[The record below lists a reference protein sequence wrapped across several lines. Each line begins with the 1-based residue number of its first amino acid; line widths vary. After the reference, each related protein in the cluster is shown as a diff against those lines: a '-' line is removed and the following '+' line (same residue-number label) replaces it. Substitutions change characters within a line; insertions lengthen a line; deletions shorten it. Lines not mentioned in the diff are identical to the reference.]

1 MGTMPLSDSSEICGR
16 AVRPYPFLACLLRGD
31 LPPRR
36 LRGLPVLVQEVPR
49 RVWGLGL
56 RRTAPV
62 ARANATGH
70 AAFRANPRR
79 RRPDCCFSE
88 LNSQPTSSL
97 CLRFAEPLAVSCA
110 KLRAER
116 IATPFSWAFASSASC
131 RFIPAHGFPH
141 SHSDGGGDCSGCGS
155 PHTASLKQQH
165 PKVGQDKPPKW
176 ANRSCQTHSRFQP
189 SRRCSPPHQISLH
202 N

>member
-1 MGTMPLSDSSEICGR
+1 MPLSDSSEICGR

-56 RRTAPV
+56 RRTASV

-79 RRPDCCFSE
+79 RRPDCCFLE

-97 CLRFAEPLAVSCA
+97 VYASPNPSRCPAQNSGPSGSLLLSRGLSHPLLPA
-110 KLRAER
+110 
-116 IATPFSWAFASSASC
+116 
-131 RFIPAHGFPH
+131 RFIPAHGFSH

-165 PKVGQDKPPKW
+165 PKVGQNKPPKW
-176 ANRSCQTHSRFQP
+176 AKRSCQTHSRLQP
-189 SRRCSPPHQISLH
+189 WCSPPHQISLR